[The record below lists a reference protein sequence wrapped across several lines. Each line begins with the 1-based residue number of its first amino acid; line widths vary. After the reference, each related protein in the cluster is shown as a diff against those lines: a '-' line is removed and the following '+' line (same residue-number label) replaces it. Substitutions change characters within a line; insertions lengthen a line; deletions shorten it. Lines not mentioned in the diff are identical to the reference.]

1 MSLPRP
7 PASSSPQ
14 NGFTLLEVVIAIAL
28 TALVGLGVA
37 ALVNNL
43 ATARARFAE
52 PTPLY
57 SDVRWIRLVERRLE
71 TLVARPLHEHGQPLL
86 NPRLAYSPDA
96 HLLEWV
102 SLADTPLPIGDHY
115 TRLRRMRL
123 QWNPDSRQL
132 TLASTGLLDAA
143 DAPRWQL
150 VARLDDVTQVE
161 WAFFDGSRW
170 NAAPKEDGTTR
181 GVRLSWQHDGQPLT
195 LVVVLP
201 EVAS

>member
-1 MSLPRP
+1 MSIPRP
-7 PASSSPQ
+7 PSPQ
-14 NGFTLLEVVIAIAL
+14 TGFTLLEVVIAIAL

-43 ATARARFAE
+43 TTARTRLAE
-52 PTPLY
+52 PTLLY

-86 NPRLAYSPDA
+86 NARLEYSPDS
-96 HLLEWV
+96 HSLEWV

-123 QWNPDSRQL
+123 QWNPDTQRM

-143 DAPRWQL
+143 GVPEWQL
-150 VARLDDVTQVE
+150 IARLDDVTQIE

-170 NAAPKEDGTTR
+170 NAAPEANAPTL
-181 GVRLSWQHDGQPLT
+181 GVRLTWRHDQRPLT
-195 LVVVLP
+195 LIVQLP
-201 EVAS
+201 EVVS

>member
-1 MSLPRP
+1 MSMSRP
-7 PASSSPQ
+7 PSPQ
-14 NGFTLLEVVIAIAL
+14 TGFTLLEVVVAIAL

-37 ALVNNL
+37 ALVNSL
-43 ATARARFAE
+43 TTARTRLAE

-71 TLVARPLHEHGQPLL
+71 TLVARPLHEQGQPLL
-86 NPRLAYSPDA
+86 NARLEYSPDT

-123 QWNPDSRQL
+123 QWNPDAQQM
-132 TLASTGLLDAA
+132 TLASTGLLDAT
-143 DAPRWQL
+143 DVPEWQL
-150 VARLDDVTQVE
+150 IARLDDVTQVE

-170 NAAPKEDGTTR
+170 NAAPEEDGTTL
-181 GVRLSWQHDGQPLT
+181 GIRLTWRHDQRPLT
-195 LVVVLP
+195 LIVQLP
-201 EVAS
+201 EVTS

>member
-1 MSLPRP
+1 MSLPS
-7 PASSSPQ
+7 PASSSQ
-14 NGFTLLEVVIAIAL
+14 SGFTLLEVVIAVAL

-43 ATARARFAE
+43 TTARARFAE

-86 NPRLAYSPDA
+86 NARLEYSPDA

-102 SLADTPLPIGDHY
+102 SLADMPLPVGDHY
-115 TRLRRMRL
+115 TRLRRMHL
-123 QWNPDSRQL
+123 QWTPDSQQL
-132 TLASTGLLDAA
+132 MLASTGLLDAV
-143 DAPRWQL
+143 DAPQWQL

-170 NAAPKEDGTTR
+170 NAVPKEDGTTR

-195 LVVVLP
+195 LVVTLP